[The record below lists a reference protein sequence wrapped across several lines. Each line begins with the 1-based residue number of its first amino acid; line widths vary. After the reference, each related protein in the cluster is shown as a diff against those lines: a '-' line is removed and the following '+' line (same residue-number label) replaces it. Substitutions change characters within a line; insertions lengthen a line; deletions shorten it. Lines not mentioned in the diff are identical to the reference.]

1 MMRTRMLACGG
12 LALLV
17 LGAMPARA
25 ATVTVGYRIT
35 LAGLTLGT
43 ADLGGTFEGDRYT
56 LSMSAQLTGIAGLL
70 SGSGRGA
77 ASATG
82 AVVGSRLVPTGF
94 SATGRSSSAE
104 RTVRVAIS
112 SGNANR
118 IEIDPPFQ
126 ETPDMPPR
134 VPLRE
139 ADKLGIIDPLSAVVA
154 VAALRAKPDEAANCN
169 RTVPVFDGTQR
180 FDIVMS
186 FAETK
191 RVQKPGFSGDVLVC
205 DVRYVPV
212 AGHRPERPS
221 VKFMTDNREMN
232 VWLAPVEGSRVLV
245 PIRISVRT
253 MLGTT
258 VVEAERWTLD
268 RRDGKPDG
276 EARQPTR

>member
-17 LGAMPARA
+17 LGALPARA

-134 VPLRE
+134 VPLRD
-139 ADKLGIIDPLSAVVA
+139 ADKLGIVDPLSAVVA
-154 VAALRAKPDEAANCN
+154 VAAQRAKPDEAANCN

-180 FDIVMS
+180 FNVVLS
-186 FAETK
+186 YAETK
-191 RVQKPGFSGDVLVC
+191 AVQRPGFAGNVIVC
-205 DVRYVPV
+205 NARYVPV
-212 AGHRPERPS
+212 SGHRPERWA
-221 VKFMTDNREMN
+221 VKFMAQNRDMS
-232 VWLAPVEGSRVLV
+232 VWLAPVQGTRVLV
-245 PIRISVRT
+245 PLRISVMT
-253 MLGTT
+253 YFGMS
-258 VVEAERWTLD
+258 VVEAEKWRV
-268 RRDGKPDG
+268 
-276 EARQPTR
+276 E

>member
-1 MMRTRMLACGG
+1 MLACGG

-17 LGAMPARA
+17 LGAPPARA
-25 ATVTVGYRIT
+25 ATVAVGYRIT

-56 LSMSAQLTGIAGLL
+56 LSMSAQLTGVAGLL

-82 AVVGSRLVPTGF
+82 AIVGSRLVPTGF
-94 SATGRSSSAE
+94 SATGRSGSAE
-104 RTVRVAIS
+104 RTVRVAIY

-118 IEIDPPFQ
+118 IEINPPFQ
-126 ETPDMPPR
+126 ENPDLPPR

-139 ADKLGIIDPLSAVVA
+139 GDKLGITDPLSAIVA
-154 VAALRAKPDEAANCN
+154 VAAQRAKPDEAANCN

-191 RVQKPGFSGDVLVC
+191 HIEKPGFTGDVLVC

-221 VKFMTDNREMN
+221 VKFMTDNRDMN

-245 PIRISVRT
+245 PIRISVKT
-253 MLGTT
+253 MMGTT
-258 VVEAERWTLD
+258 VVEAEKWALD
-268 RRDGKPDG
+268 RGDTKPG
-276 EARQPTR
+276 AEAKQPSR

>member
-1 MMRTRMLACGG
+1 MRARMLTWGG

-17 LGAMPARA
+17 VGSAPARA

-43 ADLGGTFEGDRYT
+43 ADLGGTFDGDRYT
-56 LSMSAQLTGIAGLL
+56 LSMSAQLTGIAGML

-82 AVVGSRLVPTGF
+82 ALVGSRLVPTGF
-94 SATGRSSSAE
+94 SASGRSGSAE

-112 SGNANR
+112 SGNVNK
-118 IEIDPPFQ
+118 IEINPPFQ
-126 ETPDMPPR
+126 ENPDLPPR

-139 ADKLGIIDPLSAVVA
+139 VDKLGITDPLSAIVA
-154 VAALRAKPDEAANCN
+154 VAALKGKSDDAANCN

-205 DVRYVPV
+205 DLRYVPV
-212 AGHRPERPS
+212 SGHRPERPS

-245 PIRISVRT
+245 PIRISVKT
-253 MLGTT
+253 MVGTT

-268 RRDGKPDG
+268 RGDGKPGG
-276 EARQPTR
+276 EAKQPSR